1 MEILYLIFK
10 STLAIV
16 GTLFLIVIGYSI
28 INTFLKQRRIKKI
41 INQVLD
47 ETADELFKELVEEI
61 KKEDEK

>member
-28 INTFLKQRRIKKI
+28 INTFLKQRRRKKV
-41 INQVLD
+41 INQAID
-47 ETADELFKELVEEI
+47 EIADELFKELVEEI
-61 KKEDEK
+61 KKEEEK

>member
-41 INQVLD
+41 INQALN
-47 ETADELFKELVEEI
+47 ETADELFKELAEEI